1 MLSQRK
7 YLEMLTNTIK
17 DSLEVMGYNFDKDVV
32 GQKETTLLDMVEEQ
46 PL

>member
-1 MLSQRK
+1 
-7 YLEMLTNTIK
+7 MLTNTIK
-17 DSLEVMGYNFDKDVV
+17 DSLEVMGYSFDKDVV